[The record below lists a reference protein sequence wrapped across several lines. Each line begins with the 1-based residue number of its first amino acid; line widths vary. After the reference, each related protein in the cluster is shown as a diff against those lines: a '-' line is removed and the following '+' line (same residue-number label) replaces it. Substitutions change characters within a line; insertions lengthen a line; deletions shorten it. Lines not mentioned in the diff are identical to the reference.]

1 MKYEAQITQGHIIIR
16 QILRLFKF
24 YSMRFKRTNNHPA
37 MAQQTPSTGTTIQ
50 NKSIQRNKRT
60 DAVMSS
66 CRLRVSADGAQ
77 AEAFKGTVSS
87 APCAGWLP
95 RLLTL

>member
-1 MKYEAQITQGHIIIR
+1 MTYEAQITQGHLIIR

-24 YSMRFKRTNNHPA
+24 YSMRFKRANNHPA
-37 MAQQTPSTGTTIQ
+37 MAQQTPFTGTTIQ
-50 NKSIQRNKRT
+50 NKST
-60 DAVMSS
+60 